1 MYPDMYIVKPFSWWA
16 SYRARKERSLLIEH
30 GTDEAS
36 SWYVAD
42 VHHTLP
48 LHFQGHEIL
57 SQASQ
62 AQQSSE
68 PDNEVCQCVV
78 WYACTLRQLLWMP
91 HNDITVCLCHKKTWL
106 AHRENSKRVPR
117 HDFCSVGSPWGHKEN
132 SKFGAKSL
140 FLNCWSFALKLC
152 AINSRVLR
160 YYILC
165 NWFHS
170 PLRVKGT
177 EQTVQA
183 QTEEV
188 GVIPVSNTGFSLCE
202 TSVENMLA
210 CGVIVT
216 GPHSAKGCDISS
228 FRWDSGLRWRLA
240 SDSSWSSHSNS
251 CPSLSLHLNLLWT
264 LCCSHNIPV
273 HYYLAP
279 CIHLYN
285 DLRYNPTW
293 YTVVRELI
301 ITSLSKI
308 Q

>member
-1 MYPDMYIVKPFSWWA
+1 MYYDVHTQTILVTSLIPCIQGKVIADWTW
-16 SYRARKERSLLIEH
+16 YRW
-30 GTDEAS
+30 GS

-48 LHFQGHEIL
+48 LHLQGHEIL

-68 PDNEVCQCVV
+68 PDNEVRQCVG
-78 WYACTLRQLLWMP
+78 WYACILGQLP
-91 HNDITVCLCHKKTWL
+91 HNDTTVCLCHDTRKHEWTPQASTRTWFLLCRLPLYAQRKTPSL
-106 AHRENSKRVPR
+106 VLKA
-117 HDFCSVGSPWGHKEN
+117 FC
-132 SKFGAKSL
+132 F
-140 FLNCWSFALKLC
+140 
-152 AINSRVLR
+152 AINGRVVLR
-160 YYILC
+160 YC

-170 PLRVKGT
+170 PLRVKGM

-188 GVIPVSNTGFSLCE
+188 GVLSVSNTGFSLCE

-240 SDSSWSSHSNS
+240 SDSSWSSHNNS
-251 CPSLSLHLNLLWT
+251 CPSLYPHLNLLWT
-264 LCCSHNIPV
+264 LCCSH
-273 HYYLAP
+273 YTSSLLP
-279 CIHLYN
+279 CTMYPFVQ
-285 DLRYNPTW
+285 R
-293 YTVVRELI
+293 
-301 ITSLSKI
+301 S
-308 Q
+308 